1 MYRLLSLLIVFTVAV
16 SCTQPDNKDKNTE
29 ETTESKQISQKAP
42 ERDKTVVAKVNDTPI
57 HKYKLDK
64 SLVNPLREAIV
75 AEVLLQE
82 AIKKGYRKDF
92 SNADLEDPK
101 VKSKLITANHAAVQL
116 LRAEIISNVNVN
128 KKITDKEINDY
139 YNKNINKYTYVT
151 TLKYTLDADEQTS
164 KKVRGMLVGGSSV
177 SDIRDEY
184 SDQGLKISVE
194 EKKMTNNPIIFD
206 NLDVVEVGAITKPI
220 RFAGNYDI
228 YKVTGIKKVEINKI
242 KASLKQNIRSLRKR
256 DAIYNYVDNLIES
269 DEYNVTVLEGDQKVW
284 VITP

>member
-16 SCTQPDNKDKNTE
+16 SCTQPGNKDKNTE

-42 ERDKTVVAKVNDTPI
+42 ERDKTVVAKVNDAPI
-57 HKYKLDK
+57 YKYMLDK
-64 SLVNPLREAIV
+64 NLVNPLREAIV

-82 AIKKGYRKDF
+82 AIKKGYRRGDF

-101 VKSKLITANHAAVQL
+101 VKRELRKSNNAAANL
-116 LRAEIISNVNVN
+116 LRTEIIQNVNVN
-128 KKITDKEINDY
+128 KKVTDKEINDY
-139 YNKNINKYTYVT
+139 YNENINKYTYVAT
-151 TLKYTLDADEQTS
+151 IKYTVDADEQTS

-177 SDIRDEY
+177 SDIRDKY

-194 EKKMTNNPIIFD
+194 EKKMTNNPIILD

-242 KASLKQNIRSLRKR
+242 KTSLKQNIKSLRKR
-256 DAIYNYVDNLIES
+256 DAVYNYVDNLIKS
-269 DEYNVTVLEGDQKVW
+269 DEYHVTVLEGDQKG
-284 VITP
+284 